1 MAKPF
6 QQKKKDME
14 EATSKIAVISFVVLL
29 NETLIIFAG
38 APLFSISRV
47 PAGAEAAKPVK
58 ICNSNDDCKL
68 FPCASSF
75 ALCVNHLC
83 TCQVA
88 DISIN
93 DYHAPC
99 RSSTDCRD
107 TAEDCPWG
115 KAVCHNGK
123 CICIH
128 MNPATSSDKSGS
140 RLQNQ
145 ND

>member
-1 MAKPF
+1 MRSW
-6 QQKKKDME
+6 M
-14 EATSKIAVISFVVLL
+14 
-29 NETLIIFAG
+29 IICLARC

-68 FPCASSF
+68 FPCTSSF
-75 ALCVNHLC
+75 GLCVNHLC

-88 DISIN
+88 DININ

-115 KAVCHNGK
+115 KAVLINDIGGHEDNGVVV
-123 CICIH
+123 
-128 MNPATSSDKSGS
+128 
-140 RLQNQ
+140 
-145 ND
+145 

>member
-1 MAKPF
+1 
-6 QQKKKDME
+6 ME
-14 EATSKIAVISFVVLL
+14 KATSKIAVISFVVLL
-29 NETLIIFAG
+29 VIASC
-38 APLFSISRV
+38 APLFSRV

-58 ICNSNDDCKL
+58 RCNSNDDCKL
-68 FPCASSF
+68 FPCTSSF
-75 ALCVNHLC
+75 GLCVNQLC

-93 DYHAPC
+93 DYPAPC